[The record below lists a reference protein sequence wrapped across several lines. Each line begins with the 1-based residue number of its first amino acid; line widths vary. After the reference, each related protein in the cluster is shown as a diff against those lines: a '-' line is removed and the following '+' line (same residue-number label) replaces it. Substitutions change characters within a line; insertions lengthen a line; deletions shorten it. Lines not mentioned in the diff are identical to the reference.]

1 MARIDVGHS
10 KTGPENRG
18 ISNYFNRCSANFNSP
33 DAGNVN
39 RAGSNLILA
48 TLTEQQKNEIVKAG
62 VDTMGNEDVFFR
74 WLWTTLLGEQA
85 KPIDMIRTG
94 EVARVMELLGRIEH
108 SVYS

>member
-1 MARIDVGHS
+1 M
-10 KTGPENRG
+10 ENILSDFLQHPDG
-18 ISNYFNRCSANFNSP
+18 IRYDLLIEHF
-33 DAGNVN
+33 N